1 MRRISHAAVALMAA
15 LCLAGCDNELE
26 NLPTVPD
33 PVTTTEEFTGTI
45 NVNGAATHT
54 FIVVQT
60 GGTTATLTEIL
71 PDPAIGVGFS
81 MGTWNGTVCQTV
93 LSTDNAIQGNAL
105 VGTSQGAGTLCV
117 RIHDNGKLVEP
128 LTYKIT
134 VVHP

>member
-15 LCLAGCDNELE
+15 LWLAGCDNDLE
-26 NLPTVPD
+26 DLPTNPD

-54 FIVVQT
+54 FIVIQSGT
-60 GGTTATLTEIL
+60 TTATLTEIL

-93 LSTDNAIQGNAL
+93 LSSDNAIQGNAL

-117 RIHDNGKLVEP
+117 RIHDNGKLTEP
-128 LTYKIT
+128 LTYKVT